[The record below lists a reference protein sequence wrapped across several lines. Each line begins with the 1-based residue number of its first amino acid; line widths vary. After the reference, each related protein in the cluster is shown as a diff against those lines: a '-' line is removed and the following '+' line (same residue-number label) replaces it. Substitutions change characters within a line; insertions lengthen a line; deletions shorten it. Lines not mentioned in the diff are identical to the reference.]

1 MYTEST
7 PKPSTIRPMIAVVI
21 LNLALLVV
29 VGYSFHDRDQAN
41 AQAKRLAS
49 QNDHALTALAQTRG
63 QVDNLNA
70 KISELEAA
78 EQALQAAAAAAAA
91 QKPQETKA
99 AESKPTAARLRRD
112 DPRWKEVQAA
122 LQDQGLA
129 IDMTRQDLDAARVEF
144 GDSIARTHSEL
155 VALEKQ
161 GERNFYEFDIVQGKK
176 FERQG
181 PISVRLKKAS
191 MKHSFAD
198 LELMVDDNKLT
209 QKHVNL
215 NQPVLF
221 YVNGSD
227 QPVEVVLNDVKF
239 NSVHGYVSEPKY
251 KATELT
257 TDAPVEDGSSARQQL
272 QIRTQE

>member
-1 MYTEST
+1 MQNESSMT
-7 PKPSTIRPMIAVVI
+7 PKPSTLRPMMAVVI

-29 VGYSFHDRDQAN
+29 VGYSFHDRGQAS
-41 AQAKRLAS
+41 AQAKRLSS
-49 QNDHALTALAQTRG
+49 QNDHAMAALSQTRG
-63 QVDNLNA
+63 QVETLNA

-78 EQALQAAAAAAAA
+78 EQARQSAAVVAAVATAAP
-91 QKPQETKA
+91 KPP
-99 AESKPTAARLRRD
+99 ESKPTVRVRRD
-112 DPRWKEVQAA
+112 DPRWKEVQSA
-122 LQDQGLA
+122 LDEHGQA
-129 IDMTRQDLDAARVEF
+129 IDSTRQELDAARVEL

-176 FERQG
+176 FQRHG
-181 PISVRLKKAS
+181 PLSVRLKKTS

-227 QPVEVVLNDVKF
+227 QPVEVVINDVKF
-239 NSVHGYVSEPKY
+239 NSVHGYVSESKY
-251 KATELT
+251 KPSELG
-257 TDAPVEDGSSARQQL
+257 TDAPIEDGSAARQQL
-272 QIRTQE
+272 QVRTQQ